1 MSLFQLFIGFLILI
15 STTLRPILYK
25 PAAKHF
31 PPELSAAFTSSWLIV
46 GLILTFPIFGHLY
59 YDNALKIT
67 TSAYLLLAVLKGLL
81 LWFTVKLQQKIN
93 KTSTSSSVFFGFIS
107 MALGSLINNLF
118 FKEGLALFQVLCICG
133 LGILGL
139 MFVLKGDA
147 KTLSKKGKIDFGI
160 IILVG
165 ATFSITDHLAIPQ
178 IGWYPY
184 LLFSS
189 LAMFI
194 ACLISGISKQDYH
207 NIFLN
212 KSVAFAGIFYTIS
225 EFLIIYASIN
235 ILPVSFVGVFMRMSA
250 PIVMI
255 ISALVYKEQSLK
267 NQLTFGALAMLLTL
281 PLIFL

>member
-15 STTLRPILYK
+15 SMTLRPFLYK

-46 GLILTFPIFGHLY
+46 GLILTFPVFGHLY

-81 LWFTVKLQQKIN
+81 LWFIVKLQQKIN
-93 KTSTSSSVFFGFIS
+93 KTSTSSSVFFGFIA
-107 MALGSLINNLF
+107 MALGSLVNNLF
-118 FKEGLALFQVLCICG
+118 FKEGLALFQLLCICG
-133 LGILGL
+133 LGVLGL
-139 MFVLKGDA
+139 MFVFKGDA

-160 IILVG
+160 IILIG

-178 IGWYPY
+178 IGWYPH
-184 LLFSS
+184 LLVSS

-194 ACLISGISKQDYH
+194 ACLISGISKQDYR

-235 ILPVSFVGVFMRMSA
+235 ILPVSFVAVFMRMAA

-267 NQLTFGALAMLLTL
+267 NQLTFGVLAMLLVL